1 MIMPTTSADA
11 ASIQATS
18 PLSTL
23 PSGWPAQ
30 ACVAQ
35 TVTHKPVIAP
45 RETQ

>member
-1 MIMPTTSADA
+1 MPTTSADA

-23 PSGWPAQ
+23 PSRWPAN

-35 TVTHKPVIAP
+35 RITHKPVIAP
-45 RETQ
+45 REAQ